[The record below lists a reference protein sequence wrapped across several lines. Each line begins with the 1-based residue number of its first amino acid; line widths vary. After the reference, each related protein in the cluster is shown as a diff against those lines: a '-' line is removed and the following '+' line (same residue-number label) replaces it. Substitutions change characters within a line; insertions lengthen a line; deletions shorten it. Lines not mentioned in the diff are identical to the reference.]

1 MAFSLAA
8 QSIQRVLAHVDRAAE
23 IKRCTRCRPPR
34 QNSLLTLW
42 FEVSWPLSE
51 SCWRRPQQHAR
62 GGDGG
67 WTAGELGTAGVEGA
81 QPLPLGGAVAEHEVV
96 AVIDQLGSAV
106 SELKADRL
114 NVRRQ
119 TGEEQPAVAG
129 VKRASAYCFRRS
141 GVSCSGSML
150 IE

>member
-1 MAFSLAA
+1 
-8 QSIQRVLAHVDRAAE
+8 
-23 IKRCTRCRPPR
+23 
-34 QNSLLTLW
+34 
-42 FEVSWPLSE
+42 
-51 SCWRRPQQHAR
+51 
-62 GGDGG
+62 
-67 WTAGELGTAGVEGA
+67 VEGA